1 MTIWKHWSVR
11 LLVVPLLVLSA
22 LVIALHESPV
32 DRAVL
37 SLFYDPD
44 TRTFPA
50 RYHWF
55 FTIIVHEVMKIAVI
69 VVGVL
74 ALGVCLAGLGRPR
87 FVLQQK
93 LKAWHRP
100 ALLVALAIAIGP
112 ALVGWLKSISPRHCP
127 WDLQLYGG
135 TQPWVSLWDPL
146 PEGAKPGKCF
156 PGGHASGGYALVSL
170 WFATRPTHP
179 QMARKLL
186 VFALCYGSFMGL
198 ARCAMGAHFPSHI
211 CASLLVAWTVCVL
224 VARLVYPAAL
234 GIQPANACNRA

>member
-11 LLVVPLLVLSA
+11 LLAVPLLVLSA
-22 LVIALHESPV
+22 LVIALHESMV

-44 TRTFPA
+44 TRSFPA
-50 RYHWF
+50 RSHWF
-55 FTIIVHEVMKIAVI
+55 FTIIVHEVLKIAVI

-74 ALGVCLAGLGRPR
+74 ALGVCLAGLGPAR
-87 FVLQQK
+87 FGFQHRC
-93 LKAWHRP
+93 KAWHRP
-100 ALLVALAIAIGP
+100 ALLVVLTIALGP
-112 ALVGWLKSISPRHCP
+112 ALVGWLKSVSPRHCP

-135 TQPWVSLWDPL
+135 TEPWVSLWAPL
-146 PEGAKPGKCF
+146 PEGSKPGKCF

-179 QMARKLL
+179 QLARKLL
-186 VFALCYGSFMGL
+186 VFALGYGTFMGL

-211 CASLLVAWTVCVL
+211 AASLLVVWTVCVL

-234 GIQPANACNRA
+234 GIQPASACKRA

>member
-22 LVIALHESPV
+22 LMIALHESPV

-87 FVLQQK
+87 FALQHR
-93 LKAWHRP
+93 LRAWHRP

-179 QMARKLL
+179 QLARKLL

-211 CASLLVAWTVCVL
+211 CASLLVVWTVCVL
-224 VARLVYPAAL
+224 LARLVYPAAL
-234 GIQPANACNRA
+234 CAQPANACNRA